1 MLIYKHYGFK
11 IFPEDRGKMG
21 EGKHASDK
29 KVFFLGREGLRDG
42 KRPKLSTSIRKLTG
56 DI

>member
-29 KVFFLGREGLRDG
+29 KFFFFWGERGSETVKDLNSQF
-42 KRPKLSTSIRKLTG
+42 P
-56 DI
+56 